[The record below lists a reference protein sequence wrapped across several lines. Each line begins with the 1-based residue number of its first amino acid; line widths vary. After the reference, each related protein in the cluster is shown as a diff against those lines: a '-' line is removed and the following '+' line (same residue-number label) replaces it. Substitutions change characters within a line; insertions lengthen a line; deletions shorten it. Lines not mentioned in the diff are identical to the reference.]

1 MILKDNK
8 SKKYTPKIIQNKI
21 ICGETLSVL
30 KKIPSN
36 SIQTIITSPSYF
48 LQKEYENK
56 NENFQDYLD
65 NHKEIIKVFL
75 SYIFVMPSP

>member
-8 SKKYTPKIIQNKI
+8 FKKYPKSSFQNKI

-30 KKIPSN
+30 KKMPSN
-36 SIQTIITSPSYF
+36 SVQTIITSPSYF

-56 NENFQDYLD
+56 SENFQDYLKK
-65 NHKEIIKVFL
+65 HM
-75 SYIFVMPSP
+75 S